1 MLPSCSP
8 FSSSAAIST
17 KRARLSTDASSPFEK
32 ASFVPGMTIPA
43 LRWLRL
49 AGRGFFRLGREG
61 LDLRARIFLG
71 HPNVV
76 ERLQIHPELR
86 ARAEPVC
93 ETKSGIAGN
102 RALTVDDLAD
112 AVRGHPDLPRELGR
126 ADAEFFKFVGENFA
140 GVDRCA
146 GHGQSPFS
154 GSPQFRRS
162 KVRSAPQAIRN
173 RSAIAY

>member
-43 LRWLRL
+43 LRGMRL
-49 AGRGFFRLGREG
+49 AGRGFFRLGRER

-71 HPNVV
+71 HPHVV

-86 ARAEPVC
+86 ARAEPVR
-93 ETKSGIAGN
+93 EPKRGIAGD
-102 RALTVDDLAD
+102 RALAVDDLAD
-112 AVRGHPDLPRELGR
+112 AVRGHPDLPRQLGR
-126 ADAEFFKFVGENFA
+126 ADAEFLEFVGENFA
-140 GVDRCA
+140 GVDRWA
-146 GHGQSPFS
+146 GHRQVPFS
-154 GSPQFRRS
+154 GNP
-162 KVRSAPQAIRN
+162 
-173 RSAIAY
+173 